1 MSVPPLYRLS
11 VARAEAERPDPE
23 VARHYR
29 SRIMRRIARMTP
41 VTGWM

>member
-1 MSVPPLYRLS
+1 MSVPPLYRLWVS
-11 VARAEAERPDPE
+11 LEAEHAEPE
-23 VARHYR
+23 VAGHYR

>member
-1 MSVPPLYRLS
+1 MSVPPLYPLW
-11 VARAEAERPDPE
+11 VALEAERADPE

-29 SRIMRRIARMTP
+29 SRIMRRIVRMTP